1 MSAAPTRR
9 SAASPRRAGSKRAAA
24 PAKPRPG
31 ARATDVRSRP
41 GGAAPRKDG
50 SFAIPPAAAPAAA
63 LPEGVAWREFV
74 GRWLTVAGCTLGDAA
89 RGDWE
94 VALAPALQKRWRRQ
108 RVRLV
113 FDPQRPTLP
122 RGAWFTAPGSSAGRK
137 ILEAACDEPLVA
149 RCTALAQVPGA
160 PEDGIAAV
168 CRVRGLA
175 WGPPRLGPVRYER
188 RVAFH
193 VVVTLWGGL
202 PAQEPWVM
210 LVGPDGDLQE
220 WERGS
225 ELPGVRTRG
234 GLYQIAETLAPEA
247 CQELAERARAHLET
261 LLAEREREWERSV
274 GRLREDEL
282 SRLANFFAAR
292 IEEEEERS
300 RRRGTNGD
308 ESEIE
313 GGDATSLKLE
323 WERRAAE
330 VRHRWALRTEV
341 RMWGLEEWAW
351 PVADLE
357 QELRAGAVRV
367 RLTSRVDVA
376 RGRPALPACPGCGAP
391 AEMLVRARGSVAC
404 VRCAP

>member
-1 MSAAPTRR
+1 M
-9 SAASPRRAGSKRAAA
+9 
-24 PAKPRPG
+24 
-31 ARATDVRSRP
+31 V
-41 GGAAPRKDG
+41 
-50 SFAIPPAAAPAAA
+50 PAAEL
-63 LPEGVAWREFV
+63 LPDGPAWRDFV
-74 GRWLTVAGCTLGDAA
+74 GRWLAAAGCTLGHAA

-122 RGAWFTAPGSSAGRK
+122 RGAWFTAPGSGAGRK
-137 ILEAACDEPLVA
+137 ILEAACAEPLLT
-149 RCTALAQVPGA
+149 RRTALVQVPGA
-160 PEDGIAAV
+160 PEEGIAAV

-210 LVGPDGDLQE
+210 LLGPAGDLLE

-225 ELPGVRTRG
+225 ELPEVRARE
-234 GLYQIAETLAPEA
+234 GLYQISDPLDGDECDRLAG
-247 CQELAERARAHLET
+247 RARAHLDT
-261 LLAEREREWERSV
+261 LLGRREEEWERAV
-274 GRLREDEL
+274 GRQREDEL
-282 SRLANFFAAR
+282 SRLADFFAAR
-292 IEEEEERS
+292 IEEEDERS
-300 RRRGTNGD
+300 RRRGGNGD
-308 ESEIE
+308 ESEME

-330 VRHRWALRTEV
+330 VRHRWALSSEV

-357 QELRAGAVRV
+357 QELRAGAVRL

-376 RGRPALPACPGCGAP
+376 RGRPALPACPRCGTP
-391 AEMLVRARGSVAC
+391 AEMLVRARGGVAC